1 MAAFKPKPRTVYE
14 WTDLLFLGEEMGYGW
29 NRTHD
34 LMDFCNAKMWGDS
47 THGIL
52 FEELEHIYDEDANK
66 IMTEFF
72 KRVGNPEEVV
82 FAA

>member
-1 MAAFKPKPRTVYE
+1 MTFKPKARTIYD

-34 LMDFCNAKMWGDS
+34 LMDFCNARIWNDS
-47 THGIL
+47 THGVFL
-52 FEELEHIYDEDANK
+52 EEIEDIGNEDAIK
-66 IMTEFF
+66 IMREFF
-72 KRVGNPEEVV
+72 KRVGNPELVE